1 MMMNKK
7 IMMMS
12 TKVVWG
18 DETAETDGGVVASS
32 FPDIDKKAQM
42 VTDGNTQK
50 YCSIRSSLT
59 LLFSRWWIDKLLNC
73 N

>member
-7 IMMMS
+7 IIMMT

-18 DETAETDGGVVASS
+18 DETAETDEVVASS
-32 FPDIDKKAQM
+32 FPDIDEKVQM
-42 VTDGNTQK
+42 VTDGDTQK

-59 LLFSRWWIDKLLNC
+59 LLFSRWWINC
-73 N
+73 